1 MESGLSES
9 VIPYPSGKEDAM
21 KTLWF
26 LLWIPALVV
35 FYLSL
40 HDELVRERR
49 RQSLA
54 RTPLASNRAT
64 HHSQ

>member
-1 MESGLSES
+1 
-9 VIPYPSGKEDAM
+9 M